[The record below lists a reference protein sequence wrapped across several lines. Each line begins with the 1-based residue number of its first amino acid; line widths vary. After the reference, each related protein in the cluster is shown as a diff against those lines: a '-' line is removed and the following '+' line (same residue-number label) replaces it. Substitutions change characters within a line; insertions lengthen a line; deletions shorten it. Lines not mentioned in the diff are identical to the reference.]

1 MAHFYLIRHAQPDYA
16 PCSTR
21 GYMGQGRD
29 LAPLTEKGVQ
39 QAEAAAHDARLK
51 DIKLI
56 VSSPYTRALQTA
68 AIISRITG
76 APLTI
81 EVDLHEWIPDLTFRF
96 STGDEAVALCEDFNR
111 CRGEYPAG
119 ETRRWE
125 TLTALRKRV
134 RAVADKYAH
143 MDGVALVSHGM
154 ALRTLRTMHDVGYAE
169 IVELG
174 YSPDMPDCV
183 YWDE

>member
-1 MAHFYLIRHAQPDYA
+1 MAHFYLIRHAQPDYE

-96 STGDEAVALCEDFNR
+96 STGDEAVAL
-111 CRGEYPAG
+111 
-119 ETRRWE
+119 
-125 TLTALRKRV
+125 RKRV

-143 MDGVALVSHGM
+143 MDGVAFVSHGM

-169 IVELG
+169 IVELD

>member
-1 MAHFYLIRHAQPDYA
+1 MAHFYLIRHAQPDYE

-96 STGDEAVALCEDFNR
+96 STGDEAVALSRRISIAAAANTR
-111 CRGEYPAG
+111 RA
-119 ETRRWE
+119 TSRRWE
-125 TLTALRKRV
+125 TLTTLRKRV

-143 MDGVALVSHGM
+143 MEGVALVSHGM
-154 ALRTLRTMHDVGYAE
+154 ALRTLRTMHDVGLCRNSRTGLQSGYA
-169 IVELG
+169 
-174 YSPDMPDCV
+174 
-183 YWDE
+183 